1 MVGQVGYVE
10 LIVPES
16 DIICFKGH
24 TIPHMS
30 MIAVLSTVL
39 LGRNTC

>member
-16 DIICFKGH
+16 DIICLKDI
-24 TIPHMS
+24 IPHTS

-39 LGRNTC
+39 SERNAC

>member
-10 LIVPES
+10 RIVPES
-16 DIICFKGH
+16 DIISFKGH
-24 TIPHMS
+24 IIPHTS

-39 LGRNTC
+39 LERNTC